1 MVDNN
6 IRKKGKR
13 RFRMKIG
20 IVVYSQT
27 GNTYEVAQ
35 KLEEALSKK
44 GNSVKIERIH
54 VADEKQRDLNKI
66 QMLSIPDLSTY
77 DALVFGSPVHA
88 FSLSHPMTAFMSQIP
103 TLQDKKITCFVTKGL
118 PINGTGGNQAIGVM
132 KKICESKGGDVCGSG
147 IIVWK
152 KDREKQISKISE
164 EFSRMF

>member
-1 MVDNN
+1 
-6 IRKKGKR
+6 
-13 RFRMKIG
+13 MKIG

-27 GNTYEVAQ
+27 GNTYQVAE
-35 KLEEALSKK
+35 KLQETLLDK
-44 GNSVKIERIH
+44 GHSVNIERIN

-66 QMLSIPDLSTY
+66 QVLSIPDLSAY

-118 PINGTGGNQAIGVM
+118 PLNGTGGNQAIGVM

-152 KDREKQISKISE
+152 KDRENQIAKLTE
-164 EFSRMF
+164 EMCRLF